1 MLELAELEMKG
12 ARTFWEDCCVLA
24 HLPACLCC
32 VQVVSGV
39 HTVILPFV
47 SQLQV
52 TAVGEHKGHGR
63 LPLAGGCICIC

>member
-1 MLELAELEMKG
+1 MLGRLLCIG
-12 ARTFWEDCCVLA
+12 AL
-24 HLPACLCC
+24 ACLLLLCAG
-32 VQVVSGV
+32 SEWGAYGDSPP
-39 HTVILPFV
+39 LV